1 MQATAYSRACIRV
14 VGGETMRVQF
24 RTTFP
29 DVVRFIWLHLTR
41 STGLLL
47 FIGAMALFLTWNDC
61 HSTIMQHGRIVG
73 TIAWLMTA
81 AIIFAGICLFSFVA
95 SVLTALSRRNK
106 TFMTDNTIELQE
118 DRFLTENRYGKGEY
132 KWDIVQNI
140 VKTRGRIVL
149 YVTQSTG
156 IVVPRRAFPTAAE
169 WEAFCSF
176 VETHRK
182 K

>member
-1 MQATAYSRACIRV
+1 
-14 VGGETMRVQF
+14 MRVQF

-29 DVVRFIWLHLTR
+29 DVVWFIWIHLTR

-47 FIGAMALFLTWNDC
+47 FIGAMALFVTWNAG
-61 HSTIMQHGRIVG
+61 HSTFMQHGRIVG
-73 TIAWLMTA
+73 TITWLLTA
-81 AIIFAGICLFSFVA
+81 AIIFAGVFLFAFLA

-132 KWDIVQNI
+132 KWDIVQKI
-140 VKTRGRIVL
+140 VRTRGRTVL

-156 IVVPRRAFPTAAE
+156 IVVPRRAFPNAAD